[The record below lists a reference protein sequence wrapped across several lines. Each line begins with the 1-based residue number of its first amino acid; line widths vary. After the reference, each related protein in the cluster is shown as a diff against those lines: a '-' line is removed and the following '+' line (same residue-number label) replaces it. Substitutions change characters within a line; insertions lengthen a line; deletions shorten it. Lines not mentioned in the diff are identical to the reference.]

1 MSIVQGKNDIQFIDE
16 KAESVGAQKSNQIIQ
31 IDNFQVLGLE
41 PDDSE
46 FYINFGEERRRKV
59 IHKVCRQMIHINLL
73 MSDKHKG

>member
-1 MSIVQGKNDIQFIDE
+1 MSIVQGKKDIQFIDE

-46 FYINFGEERRRKV
+46 FYINFDEERRKKV
-59 IHKVCRQMIHINLL
+59 IHKVCRPMIHLNLL
-73 MSDKHKG
+73 MSDKLKD